1 MKESYMN
8 EDEIRKE
15 LEKLEAQIE
24 DIKSNHLDSIYTAIK
39 LCVRDINNCHRD
51 INNLRWFIMAG
62 TAVLGIVIALVDL
75 LG

>member
-1 MKESYMN
+1 MN

-15 LEKLEAQIE
+15 LEKLESQIE

-39 LCVRDINNCHRD
+39 LCMRD

-62 TAVLGIVIALVDL
+62 TAVLGIVIALVEL

>member
-1 MKESYMN
+1 MN

-15 LEKLEAQIE
+15 LEKLENQIE

-39 LCVRDINNCHRD
+39 LCMRDINH
-51 INNLRWFIMAG
+51 LRWFIMAG
-62 TAVLGIVIALVDL
+62 TAVLGIVIALVEL